1 MSYQVLARKWRPR
14 SFREMIGQTHVLK
27 ALINALDNQRLHH
40 AYLFTGTRGVGK
52 TTIARIIAKCVN
64 CEIGITST
72 PCGTCSVCREID
84 EGRFVDLIEID
95 AASRTKVEDTREL
108 LDNVQYA
115 PSRGRFKVYLIDEV
129 HMLSSHSFNALLK
142 TLEEPPPYVKFILA
156 TTDPQKLP
164 ATILSR
170 CLQFSLKNMTPERV
184 VEHLTHVLGVENVP
198 FEDDALWL
206 LGRAADG
213 SMRDA
218 MSLTDQAIAFGEG
231 KVLAA
236 DVRAMLGTL
245 DHGQV
250 YGVLQALL
258 EGDARGL
265 LEAVRH
271 LAEQGPDWN
280 GVLAEMLN
288 VLHRVAVAQALPE
301 AVDNGQGDRDRV
313 LAVAQALPAE
323 DVQFYYQMGLIG
335 RRDLPLAPDPRSGFE
350 MVLLRMLAFRP
361 AGGGE
366 APPQTLKP
374 LGISQATVDSSQG
387 VAAPIAAP
395 VPQATSMAGAA
406 VPAAGPVAGGNAP
419 ASASAAT
426 VQAPVTPAQREE
438 APVANP
444 AVGDNAPVPAPAS
457 AATAQVPVA
466 AAQRQAAPA
475 ASTMTAVDNSVPAPA
490 PTSSA
495 PVPAAVSQREVAAAA
510 SPVASTDSPAT
521 RAAPAPSPAAVDDP
535 SLPWNSSAAPL
546 QNEPEAY
553 DEPLLE
559 TEAEQPM
566 LTPMPAPTPAC
577 VVPPA
582 PEREE
587 APEDEGDAIDSAAP
601 HLQAIPDDF
610 GPAGM
615 DRDDEPPLDEDYYPA
630 DIDAS
635 GYSFLDD
642 LASATPEP
650 VAAPEPLPASQP
662 ASGLALQWLELFPKL
677 PISGLT
683 ASIAANCSLIAVRGD
698 EWLLHLD
705 PAQSALFN
713 ATQQR
718 RLNDA
723 LNQYHG
729 RTIGLKIELVRPEQ
743 ETPAQASSRRR
754 VERQHDAEASIQADP
769 FIQQMMQKFGA
780 TVRNDTIEPVDVP
793 VSQNG

>member
-14 SFREMIGQTHVLK
+14 SFREMVGQTHVLK

-64 CEIGITST
+64 CETGITST
-72 PCGTCSVCREID
+72 PCGECSVCREID

-184 VEHLTHVLGVENVP
+184 VEHLSHVLGVENVP

-288 VLHRVAVAQALPE
+288 VLHRVAIAQALPE

-313 LAVAQALPAE
+313 LALAQALPAE

-335 RRDLPLAPDPRSGFE
+335 RRDLPLAPELRGGFE

-361 AGGGE
+361 AGSSDG
-366 APPQTLKP
+366 PSQPLKTV
-374 LGISQATVDSSQG
+374 GISQATVDSAQA
-387 VAAPIAAP
+387 VAATPAIAPAMAAP
-395 VPQATSMAGAA
+395 VASPSPAQA
-406 VPAAGPVAGGNAP
+406 
-419 ASASAAT
+419 AS
-426 VQAPVTPAQREE
+426 QREE
-438 APVANP
+438 TPVQAEAAPVRENP
-444 AVGDNAPVPAPAS
+444 APVI
-457 AATAQVPVA
+457 
-466 AAQRQAAPA
+466 
-475 ASTMTAVDNSVPAPA
+475 D
-490 PTSSA
+490 
-495 PVPAAVSQREVAAAA
+495 
-510 SPVASTDSPAT
+510 
-521 RAAPAPSPAAVDDP
+521 
-535 SLPWNSSAAPL
+535 LPWNDPVDPVTQPAAIPV
-546 QNEPEAY
+546 QEPIL
-553 DEPLLE
+553 DVV
-559 TEAEQPM
+559 AEQPA
-566 LTPMPAPTPAC
+566 LTPMPAPTPASA
-577 VVPPA
+577 VPDA
-582 PEREE
+582 PEL
-587 APEDEGDAIDSAAP
+587 APEAVADEAEPVEYS
-601 HLQAIPDDF
+601 
-610 GPAGM
+610 PAGM
-615 DRDDEPPLDEDYYPA
+615 DRDDEPPLDEDYYAPETDGA
-630 DIDAS
+630 A
-635 GYSFLDD
+635 YSYLDE
-642 LASATPEP
+642 LASENIHD
-650 VAAPEPLPASQP
+650 APEEVEPEVLPAAQP
-662 ASGLALQWLELFPKL
+662 ATGLALQWLELFPKL
-677 PISGLT
+677 PISGMT
-683 ASIAANCSLIAVRGD
+683 GSIAANCTLIAVDGD
-698 EWLLHLD
+698 DWLLHLD
-705 PAQSALFN
+705 PAHSALFN
-713 ATQQR
+713 STQQR

-723 LNQYHG
+723 LNQYHE
-729 RTIGLKIELVRPEQ
+729 RTLNLTIELIRPEQ
-743 ETPAQASSRRR
+743 ETPAQAAARRR
-754 VERQHDAEASIQADP
+754 ADRQADAEQSIQQDP
-769 FIQQMMQKFGA
+769 YIQQMLQQFGA
-780 TVRNDTIEPVDVP
+780 TIRDDTIEPVEAVASP
-793 VSQNG
+793 TR

>member
-14 SFREMIGQTHVLK
+14 SFREMVGQTHVLK
-27 ALINALDNQRLHH
+27 ALINALDSQRLHH

-52 TTIARIIAKCVN
+52 TTIARIIAKCLN
-64 CEIGITST
+64 CETGITST
-72 PCGTCSVCREID
+72 PCGECSVCREID

-184 VEHLTHVLGVENVP
+184 VEHLSHVLSVENVP

-250 YGVLQALL
+250 FDLLHALIQ
-258 EGDARGL
+258 GDAKAL

-280 GVLAEMLN
+280 GVLSEILN
-288 VLHRVAVAQALPE
+288 VFHRVAIAQALPE
-301 AVDNGQGDRDRV
+301 GVDNGHGDRDRV
-313 LAVAQALPAE
+313 LALAQAMPAE

-335 RRDLPLAPDPRSGFE
+335 RRDLPLAPDPRGGFE

-361 AGGGE
+361 ADTAD
-366 APPQTLKP
+366 APSQPLKP
-374 LGISQATVDSSQG
+374 VGISQATVDSAQAVATAAALTPVATPVPEP
-387 VAAPIAAP
+387 VAAPEPQVAP
-395 VPQATSMAGAA
+395 PPT
-406 VPAAGPVAGGNAP
+406 
-419 ASASAAT
+419 
-426 VQAPVTPAQREE
+426 
-438 APVANP
+438 
-444 AVGDNAPVPAPAS
+444 
-457 AATAQVPVA
+457 
-466 AAQRQAAPA
+466 
-475 ASTMTAVDNSVPAPA
+475 PAPA
-490 PTSSA
+490 PVVEPRA
-495 PVPAAVSQREVAAAA
+495 PVVAEVDLPWNEPAV
-510 SPVASTDSPAT
+510 PVVEQ
-521 RAAPAPSPAAVDDP
+521 APAPEPVLETVSEPPALSPMP
-535 SLPWNSSAAPL
+535 LPTPDSVVPDAPQWTAAPIP
-546 QNEPEAY
+546 EP
-553 DEPLLE
+553 
-559 TEAEQPM
+559 TAEQ
-566 LTPMPAPTPAC
+566 
-577 VVPPA
+577 V
-582 PEREE
+582 
-587 APEDEGDAIDSAAP
+587 DAALS
-601 HLQAIPDDF
+601 
-610 GPAGM
+610 GM
-615 DRDDEPPLDEDYYPA
+615 DRDDEPPLDEDYIEPDMDSA
-630 DIDAS
+630 A
-635 GYSFLDD
+635 YSYLDE
-642 LASATPEP
+642 LASEHAAEHEP
-650 VAAPEPLPASQP
+650 APEPEPQP
-662 ASGLALQWLELFPKL
+662 AAMPATGLALEWLNMFPKL
-677 PISGLT
+677 PVSGMT
-683 ASIAANCSLIAVRGD
+683 ASIGANCTLISAEGD

-705 PAQSALFN
+705 PAHSALFN

-723 LNQYHG
+723 LNQHLQ
-729 RTIGLKIELVRPEQ
+729 RTLKVTIELIKPEQ
-743 ETPAQASSRRR
+743 ETPAQAAARLRA
-754 VERQHDAEASIQADP
+754 ERQRLAEESIYADP
-769 FIQQMMQKFGA
+769 LVQHMIEQFDA
-780 TVRNDTIEPVDVP
+780 AVRDDTIQPVDVVEP
-793 VSQNG
+793 QAS